1 MGKQHHLSKRKGYDQ
16 LVSAI
21 LQKTE
26 KHKKIEFVNFS
37 KDKLELLVNALRET
51 GLAPNITVEDLEKPY
66 KNPQFKNRYGE
77 ANVKYHFVWEPKNQ
91 KYSEMS
97 ITQGYIGSINGRYY
111 ETEEVLA
118 EIQAQLF
125 AEDVNNIKSNI
136 WYRGI

>member
-26 KHKKIEFVNFS
+26 KHKEIEFVNFS
-37 KDKLELLVNALRET
+37 KDKLELLANALRET

-66 KNPQFKNRYGE
+66 ENPQFKTISGE
-77 ANVKYHFVWEPKNQ
+77 ANVNYHFVWEPQNQ
-91 KYSEMS
+91 KYSEIKIS
-97 ITQGYIGSINGRYY
+97 QGYIGGINGTYY
-111 ETEEVLA
+111 ETEDVLA

>member
-51 GLAPNITVEDLEKPY
+51 AAPNITVEDLEKPY
-66 KNPQFKNRYGE
+66 ENPQFKNRYGE
-77 ANVKYHFVWEPKNQ
+77 ANVN
-91 KYSEMS
+91 
-97 ITQGYIGSINGRYY
+97 
-111 ETEEVLA
+111 
-118 EIQAQLF
+118 
-125 AEDVNNIKSNI
+125 
-136 WYRGI
+136 

>member
-37 KDKLELLVNALRET
+37 KDKLEMLVNALHET
-51 GLAPNITVEDLEKPY
+51 GLAPNITVDELEKVY
-66 KNPQFKNRYGE
+66 ENPPFKTSRGE
-77 ANVKYHFVWEPKNQ
+77 TNVNYHFVWEPQNQ
-91 KYSEMS
+91 KYSDMS
-97 ITQGYIGSINGRYY
+97 ISQGYIGSINGTYY
-111 ETEEVLA
+111 ETDEVLV
-118 EIQAQLF
+118 EIQAKIF
-125 AEDVNNIKSNI
+125 AEDINNIQSNN

>member
-1 MGKQHHLSKRKGYDQ
+1 MGHQHHLSKRKGYDQ

-26 KHKKIEFVNFS
+26 KHKEIEFINFS
-37 KDKLELLVNALRET
+37 KDKLELLANALRET
-51 GLAPNITVEDLEKPY
+51 ELAPNITVEDLEKAY
-66 KNPQFKNRYGE
+66 ENPQFKNRHWE
-77 ANVKYHFVWEPKNQ
+77 ANVKYRFIWEPQNQ

-97 ITQGYIGSINGRYY
+97 ISQGYIGSINGRYY

>member
-26 KHKKIEFVNFS
+26 KHKEIEFVNFS

-66 KNPQFKNRYGE
+66 ENPQFKTISGE
-77 ANVKYHFVWEPKNQ
+77 ANVNYHFVWEPQNQ
-91 KYSEMS
+91 KYSEIKIS
-97 ITQGYIGSINGRYY
+97 QGYIGGINGTYY
-111 ETEEVLA
+111 ETEDVLA